1 MIRTDDVCPYCGA
14 RRYPVPPA
22 RMSIRE
28 IVVNIAGV
36 LLLVAILVPAWCV
49 TERWLEQQNC
59 RMSDHMVWREL
70 ID

>member
-1 MIRTDDVCPYCGA
+1 
-14 RRYPVPPA
+14 
-22 RMSIRE
+22 MSIRE